1 MLTFMWGTISLSA
14 ITLILY
20 LAAEGASIAHLRTDK
35 DSYGKTAYGL
45 LLTGFLMHWVA
56 LYVGAR
62 AAHSVPYH
70 DLPASMS
77 FFAWVVIGA
86 YGILVLKHREGS
98 TGPFLIPIAL
108 LFLSASLFTQQGVH
122 PAMKDPKLSGPL
134 FAFHV
139 TMAIIGYAALS
150 VSFVLAQLYIIQ
162 NKQIRRHK
170 LGLLF
175 SRLPA
180 LDVLSRLHRTSVA
193 FGVIALS
200 IASVLGLIWAKIN
213 WGTYWDPKVL
223 FTFLIIGI
231 YLFTLFPRWMGWG
244 GKKVALLSLTGFM
257 FVLFSY
263 TIVNLFISQEHLFR

>member
-1 MLTFMWGTISLSA
+1 MTTFLWGPMGLSA
-14 ITLILY
+14 LTLILY
-20 LAAEGASIAHLRTDK
+20 AAAEGASIAHLRTDR
-35 DSYGKTAYGL
+35 DSYGRATSWL
-45 LLTGFLMHWVA
+45 LLVGFLVHWVA
-56 LYVGAR
+56 LYAGAR

-86 YGILVLKHREGS
+86 YGILVLRHREGS

-108 LFLSASLFTQQGVH
+108 LFLGASLFGS
-122 PAMKDPKLSGPL
+122 PAHELVKDPKRSGPL

-139 TMAIIGYAALS
+139 TMAIVGYAALS
-150 VSFVLAQLYIIQ
+150 LSFVLAQLYIIQ
-162 NKQIRRHK
+162 NAQLRKHK

-180 LDVLSRLHRTSVA
+180 LDVLSRLHRTAVA
-193 FGVIALS
+193 IGVGAL
-200 IASVLGLIWAKIN
+200 ALATLLGLVWAKMN
-213 WGTYWDPKVL
+213 WNTYWDPKVL
-223 FTFLIIGI
+223 FTFLIIGL
-231 YLFTLFPRWMGWG
+231 YLFTLFPRWIGWG

-263 TIVNLFISQEHLFR
+263 TIVNLFISQEHTFR

>member
-1 MLTFMWGTISLSA
+1 MLGFMWGPLSLSA

-20 LAAEGASIAHLRTDK
+20 VAAEGVSIAHLRTDK
-35 DSYGKTAYGL
+35 EPYGKATSL
-45 LLTGFLMHWVA
+45 LLLVGFLIHWIA
-56 LYVGAR
+56 LYAGAR

-77 FFAWVVIGA
+77 FFSWVIIGS
-86 YGILVLKHREGS
+86 YGLLVLKHREGS

-108 LFLSASLFTQQGVH
+108 LFLLFSLFTHQGPH
-122 PAMKDPKLSGPL
+122 SAIKDPKLSGPL

-139 TMAIIGYAALS
+139 TLAIIGYAALS
-150 VSFVLAQLYIIQ
+150 ISFVLAQLYIIQ

-180 LDVLSRLHRTSVA
+180 LDVLSRLHHTSVVI
-193 FGVIALS
+193 GVSALS
-200 IASVLGLIWAKIN
+200 VAAVLGLIWAKIN

-231 YLFTLFPRWMGWG
+231 YLFTLFPRWLGWG
-244 GKKVALLSLTGFM
+244 GKKIALLSLTGFM
-257 FVLFSY
+257 IVLFSY